1 MSPKGDVPG
10 ASQFRKL
17 RGKAGRAQAQ
27 DAQDAAG
34 AAFYRMDTAQ
44 RELRRLVTSL
54 SAHGPDAGAARRVA
68 QDFEAL
74 NEDAEA
80 RAARYLA
87 TLDTHPLGPEDGNAA
102 FAAAVHAYQQ
112 AAADIAGMAEA
123 LEAFT
128 ERHHDDFASTTAV
141 LERLAQHTVAAAAAM
156 EAARAAFAALR
167 EQGIAPGE
175 AAGALAEAEAAHTE
189 LTTQAGTV
197 AVGQAAALADRVRA
211 LAEAAQAR
219 AEELPQLREAAQRRL
234 GSLRTK
240 RDAVAHRTGAIGDR
254 LRALRRDFTA
264 ASWSDLEDAQSR
276 ADKLISDADRE
287 LAAAARAAEGGDW
300 AAAAAAQARA
310 TARLDAAATL
320 STTVAERHAAMSE
333 VKADPSA
340 RLAAV
345 RFTVRDA
352 QRLVM
357 DGRSTPPY
365 PWADQLDAL
374 AERVAG
380 ADTLLSGVHPNY
392 WAYLTELAAITDA
405 TADLVRRYRAAARN

>member
-1 MSPKGDVPG
+1 MAKGDVPG
-10 ASQFRKL
+10 ASQYRKM

-27 DAQDAAG
+27 EAQDAAG
-34 AAFYRMDTAQ
+34 AAFYRMDMAQ

-74 NEDAEA
+74 NDDAEA

-102 FAAAVHAYQQ
+102 FAAAVNAYQQ
-112 AAADIAGMAEA
+112 AAADIAGMAET

-128 ERHHDDFASTTAV
+128 ERHHGDFASTTAV
-141 LERLAQHTVAAAAAM
+141 LERLAQHTVVAGQTM
-156 EAARAAFAALR
+156 DAARAAFAALR

-189 LTTQAGTV
+189 LTAQAGTQ
-197 AVGQAAALADRVRA
+197 AVDKTAALADRVRA
-211 LAEAAQAR
+211 LAESARAR
-219 AEELPQLREAAQRRL
+219 AEALPPLREAAQRRQ

-240 RDAVAHRTGAIGDR
+240 RDAVAHRSSAIADG
-254 LRALRRDFTA
+254 LRALRRDFAA
-264 ASWSDLEDAQSR
+264 ASWSDLDDAQAR
-276 ADKLISDADRE
+276 AEELISGADSE

-310 TARLDAAATL
+310 TSRLDAASTL
-320 STTVAERHAAMSE
+320 STTVAERHGAMSE
-333 VKADPSA
+333 VKSDPSA
-340 RLAAV
+340 RLGAV
-345 RFTVRDA
+345 RFTIRDA

-357 DGRSTPPY
+357 AGRSTPPY
-365 PWADQLDAL
+365 PWAGQLDAL
-374 AERVAG
+374 AERVAD
-380 ADTLLSGVHPNY
+380 ADALLTGVHPNF
-392 WAYLTELAAITDA
+392 WAYLTELQAITDA
-405 TADLVRRYRAAARN
+405 TADLVRRYRAAPRN